1 MQGFPFMTR
10 ELSTHQ
16 RLTVCMF
23 AKVDGSLVAG
33 GTAVITGLDNGA
45 AQHMTV
51 TENGD
56 GDYTFILNNPGQR
69 FVGCI
74 ATGLTALSVCTADIA
89 TDGTS
94 MRVKQTTAST
104 GAALADADFWLGLWV
119 SHAEDQT

>member
-1 MQGFPFMTR
+1 
-10 ELSTHQ
+10 
-16 RLTVCMF
+16 MF

-33 GTAVITGLDNGA
+33 GAAVVTGLDSGS

-51 TENGD
+51 TENGA
-56 GDYTFILNNPGQR
+56 GDYTFILSNPGQR

-74 ATGLTALSVCTADIA
+74 ATGLTALSVCTADVA